1 MNTLVLEKSALKN
14 NISRVKELAGS
25 SYIYVNLSGD
35 GYGAGA
41 VSLAL
46 LLREEGIR
54 RFAVD
59 SAEGASALRK
69 AGLVDEEILMLHS
82 TSDATTLERLA
93 DQNIICSVGTLEAGM
108 ALNALAERRATVVEA
123 HLEIDCGTGFG
134 GFPAEE
140 PEKIVSLIRN
150 LNNVAFSG
158 VYTQMSSGRAL
169 EQQLSVFQQAVE
181 FIQNAGCETGIVHAA
196 GSYAL
201 LHSELT
207 HLDAVRAGSI
217 LLGRCR
223 RSRGDELMLVGH
235 GEAPIDSVRWL
246 PKGHTVGN
254 EKKVTLRSPT
264 RVAVLP
270 VGYQHGLGVERTPS
284 NLLEALRRF
293 FAHRRRTVRINGQK
307 ARVLGTPGATE
318 TLINV
323 TGLKCG
329 EGDLA
334 TFEIDPMYAKG
345 FKREY
350 R

>member
-1 MNTLVLEKSALKN
+1 M
-14 NISRVKELAGS
+14 
-25 SYIYVNLSGD
+25 
-35 GYGAGA
+35 
-41 VSLAL
+41 
-46 LLREEGIR
+46 
-54 RFAVD
+54 
-59 SAEGASALRK
+59 
-69 AGLVDEEILMLHS
+69 
-82 TSDATTLERLA
+82 
-93 DQNIICSVGTLEAGM
+93 
-108 ALNALAERRATVVEA
+108 
-123 HLEIDCGTGFG
+123 
-134 GFPAEE
+134 
-140 PEKIVSLIRN
+140 
-150 LNNVAFSG
+150 AFSG